1 MIVTYPSCGGL
12 CSLIG
17 RVAGHPDDKVG
28 YKGNDCEHHNTE
40 PHGTTRQ
47 TRGVHLVEVLESL
60 HERPVGKKHEPYGQG
75 VFQNNFQ

>member
-1 MIVTYPSCGGL
+1 MIFTYPSCGGL
-12 CSLIG
+12 CSLVG

-60 HERPVGKKHEPYGQG
+60 HERPGREET
-75 VFQNNFQ
+75 